1 LVTGFAYDRRE
12 TTDNNYREF
21 CYLTHHTQGVRRGGA
36 AAIDLA
42 YVACGRL
49 DGYWERGLSP
59 WDLAAGV
66 VIVQEAGGLVTAYDE
81 SPFVLD
87 SGRILA
93 TNGRLQTPLSK
104 ALAKVQATP
113 WEFPSELF

>member
-1 LVTGFAYDRRE
+1 
-12 TTDNNYREF
+12 
-21 CYLTHHTQGVRRGGA
+21 
-36 AAIDLA
+36 
-42 YVACGRL
+42 
-49 DGYWERGLSP
+49 
-59 WDLAAGV
+59 

-93 TNGRLQTPLSK
+93 TNGHLQTPLSQ

-113 WEFPSELF
+113 WAFPTELF